1 MCDIPAYFFSSFEG
15 YSVGKSSSLT
25 KGGGV
30 EQGVKGGRRHNG
42 HPYSFSPSQR
52 EEAAVF
58 LFEVRSEE
66 SLPHKLY
73 YLLRREEAPAIK
85 FV

>member
-25 KGGGV
+25 KGGG
-30 EQGVKGGRRHNG
+30 EQGEGRTTAQW
-42 HPYSFSPSQR
+42 PPLLILPFP

>member
-25 KGGGV
+25 RGGSR
-30 EQGVKGGRRHNG
+30 VKGGRRHNG

-52 EEAAVF
+52 KEAAVF